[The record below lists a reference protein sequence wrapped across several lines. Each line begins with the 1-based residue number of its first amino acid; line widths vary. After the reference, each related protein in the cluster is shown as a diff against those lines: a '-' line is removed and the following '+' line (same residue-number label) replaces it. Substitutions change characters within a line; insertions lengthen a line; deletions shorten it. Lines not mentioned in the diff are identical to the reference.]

1 MTTLEADAPAPA
13 GEAPS
18 GPVVWVPAARPPV
31 LTAIEAAGLT
41 AADEPTG
48 ATQAVISTRLARHR
62 VGEFVALARAHE
74 LPVVV
79 LVHPGGEGLA
89 VEALRLGGH
98 VAVAEGDIDALRS
111 ASGDDA
117 ATTQRTESLL
127 DAYESRLGRSHTEA
141 TRHHGT
147 MVNPISGLPGSGA
160 LAMKFAGTAPQ
171 GAELRIMS
179 ISIPRIADPV
189 LLRFSTDAQALLHRR
204 LAIVLRTVCAPH
216 GDLYDLGDG
225 SFTLVAA
232 RLPVADAEALGMMIV
247 DVVEAYVPDA
257 HAPLTVAIGHA
268 GPECST
274 DVATLRELAGRAE
287 LAAGADDRS
296 SVLGAGEL
304 VGPLATATELEVIL
318 RLADLADA
326 ARTLPSRDDVA
337 QVASDLA
344 ARLGFEPRE
353 QLLVRFC
360 ARVAHIGSVVAADG
374 SDQAEATTRLVTTTA
389 GAHVAEVLQ
398 QLGAHWDGSGAPAS
412 LAGTDI
418 AAAARIVAVAEALTA
433 AGMDHSAVAAHSGT
447 RFDPSVVAAA
457 ADLTQVRS

>member
-1 MTTLEADAPAPA
+1 MTTLEADAPPETEQARGA
-13 GEAPS
+13 
-18 GPVVWVPAARPPV
+18 VVWVPAARPPV

-41 AADEPTG
+41 AVDEPAG

-62 VGEFVALARAHE
+62 VGEFVALARTHD

-98 VAVAEGDIDALRS
+98 VAVAEGDIDALRT
-111 ASGDDA
+111 AWGDDDA
-117 ATTQRTESLL
+117 AGERTESLL
-127 DAYESRLGRSHTEA
+127 DAYESRLGRSHAEA

-147 MVNPISGLPGSGA
+147 MVNPVSGLPGSGA
-160 LAMKFAGTAPQ
+160 LAMKFAGSAPQ

-179 ISIPRIADPV
+179 ISIARLADPV
-189 LLRFSTDAQALLHRR
+189 LLRFSADAQALLHRR

-216 GDLYDLGDG
+216 GDLYDLGEG
-225 SFTLVAA
+225 AFTLVAP
-232 RLPVADAEALGMMIV
+232 RLGVGEAEALGMTIV

-274 DVATLRELAGRAE
+274 DVVTLRELAGRAE

-304 VGPLATATELEVIL
+304 VGPLATATELEVML
-318 RLADLADA
+318 RLADLADT

-337 QVASDLA
+337 QIASDIA

-360 ARVAHIGSVVAADG
+360 ARIAHIGTVMAGDG
-374 SDQAEATTRLVTTTA
+374 GDRTEATTRLVTATA
-389 GAHVAEVLQ
+389 GAQVAEVLQ
-398 QLGAHWDGSGAPAS
+398 QLGAHWDGTGTPAG

-418 AAAARIVAVAEALTA
+418 VAAARIVAVAEALVASGSDHSSITA
-433 AGMDHSAVAAHSGT
+433 AAGT

-457 ADLTQVRS
+457 TDHLPARA